1 MTHERFEQLLDELD
15 GDSLTTLKAKNK
27 MYSRDNDALHNFKS
41 GANISGGTPAQACWG
56 YLVKHLVAL
65 RDKIQN
71 DDFVDRTDLKEKCQD
86 SINYI
91 RFIWAL
97 AHEDEKTICAEANAI
112 ESIDDICYACSEHCH
127 ISARDCDCCKW
138 IEICDYDRDTLE
150 ITNRPCKSCKYS
162 LVPTD
167 PQYNT
172 APLNWEVAEGL
183 E

>member
-27 MYSRDNDALHNFKS
+27 MYGRDNDALHNFKS
-41 GANISGGTPAQACWG
+41 GADISGGTPAQACWG

-71 DDFVDRTDLKEKCQD
+71 DDFFDRADLKEKCQD

-97 AHEDEKTICAEANAI
+97 AQDDVDEG
-112 ESIDDICYACSEHCH
+112 DICNGCDEHCFV
-127 ISARDCDCCKW
+127 SARDCACCKW
-138 IEICDYDRDTLE
+138 LEICNHDENTGLA
-150 ITNRPCKSCKYS
+150 ITEPCKSCRYNF
-162 LVPTD
+162 PETD
-167 PQYNT
+167 RQYNT
-172 APLNWEVAEGL
+172 APLNWEVTE
-183 E
+183 EIDE